1 MAIVHVHQRQSIR
14 CDRRARPRLLDDA
27 GRHRALPDIE
37 RAMVICAVHRLREKG
52 VLQIHHALG
61 VGFIYSPAQ
70 GATRPIDGR
79 GRPRKREQRRAG
91 LNLGPLLNAAER
103 QAR

>member
-1 MAIVHVHQRQSIR
+1 MCINVKVFDAIAAHGHGCSTMRDVIE
-14 CDRRARPRLLDDA
+14 
-27 GRHRALPDIE
+27 ALPDIE

-79 GRPRKREQRRAG
+79 GRPRKREQRRAS